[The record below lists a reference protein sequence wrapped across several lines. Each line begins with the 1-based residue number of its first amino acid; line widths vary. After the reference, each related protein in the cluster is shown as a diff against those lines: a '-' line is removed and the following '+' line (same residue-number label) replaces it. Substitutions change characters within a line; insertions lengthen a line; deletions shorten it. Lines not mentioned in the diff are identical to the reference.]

1 MFKTKN
7 DLPEEVC
14 AKSGEIPNAR
24 LADLRPQG
32 DIPTP

>member
-7 DLPEEVC
+7 DVSEEVR
-14 AKSGEIPNAR
+14 ARTGEIPNAR

-32 DIPTP
+32 DISTP

>member
-7 DLPEEVC
+7 DLPEEVR
-14 AKSGEIPNAR
+14 ANTGEIPNAR
-24 LADLRPQG
+24 QADLRPQG